1 MSVQCSLGCQ
11 CVVCALL
18 PPWKWGIHHC
28 GVWTG
33 LLEGWARWS
42 GFSEK
47 NCSRWDYWDFVPYRK
62 CFVVM
67 HFSALLCTPVC
78 IPVRM
83 LARWFWCASMPK
95 RGLRCYNGCPSQP
108 LLFREQQTWWEIH
121 SRERILCSSVWVN
134 AVTHIALIWACH
146 NRLLSLLL
154 RHSVVVAP
162 RQTPTWVRHPMCC
175 FVNGWCSSILCWPT
189 VGWKGLSGVGRYI
202 PPEILS
208 SNLVFPNLS
217 FNLDRDICAVFISW
231 DIIIIIGILLLY
243 LHLFVKPFHFSR
255 WEHVQWLP
263 YLSVKVSLRVFQ
275 STCALLFGMRTL

>member
-1 MSVQCSLGCQ
+1 MRNVSAVFSRLSVCGVCPSPTLEMGNSSLWCLDRTSQGLGK
-11 CVVCALL
+11 VVRLLRKELLKMGLLGFCALQEML
-18 PPWKWGIHHC
+18 C
-28 GVWTG
+28 
-33 LLEGWARWS
+33 
-42 GFSEK
+42 
-47 NCSRWDYWDFVPYRK
+47 CD
-62 CFVVM
+62 
-67 HFSALLCTPVC
+67 ALLCTPVC